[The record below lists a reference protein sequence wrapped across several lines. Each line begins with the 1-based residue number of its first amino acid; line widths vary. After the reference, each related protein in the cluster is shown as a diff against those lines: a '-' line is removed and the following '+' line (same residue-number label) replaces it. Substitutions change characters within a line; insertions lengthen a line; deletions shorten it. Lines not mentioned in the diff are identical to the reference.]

1 MAKIKIFTEKG
12 VNIPVYKT
20 KGSVGF
26 DIESNEDVIIKP
38 GERKLIHTGLYMEI
52 PDGYELQIDLPGV
65 KKEDIQIEMDKGI
78 LSISVSISN
87 SSDEEDKKYIRKERF
102 TGEIKRSFN
111 IGENVDE
118 EDIYAS
124 FENGILY
131 LNLPKKEEKDNKKK
145 YIEIN

>member
-1 MAKIKIFTEKG
+1 MYIPSRFNFLEDSLLDDCKMSPIMNTDIIEK
-12 VNIPVYKT
+12 K
-20 KGSVGF
+20 
-26 DIESNEDVIIKP
+26 
-38 GERKLIHTGLYMEI
+38 
-52 PDGYELQIDLPGV
+52 DGYELQIDLPGV

>member
-1 MAKIKIFTEKG
+1 MYIPSRFNFLEDLLLDDCKKSPIMNTDIIEK
-12 VNIPVYKT
+12 K
-20 KGSVGF
+20 
-26 DIESNEDVIIKP
+26 
-38 GERKLIHTGLYMEI
+38 
-52 PDGYELQIDLPGV
+52 DGYELQIDLPGV

>member
-1 MAKIKIFTEKG
+1 MNTDIIEKE
-12 VNIPVYKT
+12 N
-20 KGSVGF
+20 
-26 DIESNEDVIIKP
+26 
-38 GERKLIHTGLYMEI
+38 
-52 PDGYELQIDLPGV
+52 GYELQIDLPGV
-65 KKEDIQIEMDKGI
+65 KKEDIKIEMNKNLI
-78 LSISVSISN
+78 NISVSISN
-87 SSDEEDKKYIRKERF
+87 SSDEEDKKQIRKERF

-145 YIEIN
+145 YIEINQKEI

>member
-1 MAKIKIFTEKG
+1 MYIPSRFNFLDDSLLEDYRKTSIMNTDIIEKE
-12 VNIPVYKT
+12 N
-20 KGSVGF
+20 
-26 DIESNEDVIIKP
+26 
-38 GERKLIHTGLYMEI
+38 
-52 PDGYELQIDLPGV
+52 GYELQIDLPGV
-65 KKEDIQIEMDKGI
+65 KKEDIKIEMNKNLI
-78 LSISVSISN
+78 NISVSISK
-87 SSDEEDKKYIRKERF
+87 SSDEENKKYIRKERF

>member
-1 MAKIKIFTEKG
+1 MYIPSRFNYLEDSLLDDCKKSPIMNTDIIEK
-12 VNIPVYKT
+12 K
-20 KGSVGF
+20 
-26 DIESNEDVIIKP
+26 
-38 GERKLIHTGLYMEI
+38 
-52 PDGYELQIDLPGV
+52 DGYELQIDLPGV

>member
-1 MAKIKIFTEKG
+1 MYIPSRFNFLEDSLLDDCKKSPIMNTDIIEK
-12 VNIPVYKT
+12 K
-20 KGSVGF
+20 
-26 DIESNEDVIIKP
+26 
-38 GERKLIHTGLYMEI
+38 
-52 PDGYELQIDLPGV
+52 DGYELQIDLPGV

-111 IGENVDE
+111 IGEDIDE
-118 EDIYAS
+118 DNINAS

-131 LNLPKKEEKDNKKK
+131 LNLPKKEENDSNKKF
-145 YIEIN
+145 IEIN

>member
-1 MAKIKIFTEKG
+1 MYIPSRFNFLEDSLLVDCKKSPIMNTDIIEK
-12 VNIPVYKT
+12 K
-20 KGSVGF
+20 
-26 DIESNEDVIIKP
+26 
-38 GERKLIHTGLYMEI
+38 
-52 PDGYELQIDLPGV
+52 DGYELQIDLPGV

>member
-1 MAKIKIFTEKG
+1 MYIPSRFNFLEDSLLDDCKKSPIMNTDIIEK
-12 VNIPVYKT
+12 K
-20 KGSVGF
+20 
-26 DIESNEDVIIKP
+26 
-38 GERKLIHTGLYMEI
+38 
-52 PDGYELQIDLPGV
+52 DGYELQIDLPGV
-65 KKEDIQIEMDKGI
+65 KKEVIQIEMDKGI

-118 EDIYAS
+118 E
-124 FENGILY
+124 
-131 LNLPKKEEKDNKKK
+131 EEKDNKKK

>member
-1 MAKIKIFTEKG
+1 MYIPSRFNFLEDSLLDDSKKSPIMNTDIIEK
-12 VNIPVYKT
+12 K
-20 KGSVGF
+20 
-26 DIESNEDVIIKP
+26 
-38 GERKLIHTGLYMEI
+38 
-52 PDGYELQIDLPGV
+52 DGYELQIDLPGV

>member
-1 MAKIKIFTEKG
+1 MYIPSRFNFLEDSLLYDCKKSPIMNTDIIEK
-12 VNIPVYKT
+12 K
-20 KGSVGF
+20 
-26 DIESNEDVIIKP
+26 
-38 GERKLIHTGLYMEI
+38 
-52 PDGYELQIDLPGV
+52 DGYELQIDLPGV